1 MNIENILAGTDL
13 GHDTER
19 VLAYASCIAQNTGAS
34 LNLIY
39 VIDYIVTPPAYL
51 APYMD
56 EEKKVAEKSFSVW
69 EKRLREKGLEI
80 KTEVI
85 TGRLHESFETAV
97 EKLRADMIVIG
108 FRSHVLRRS
117 SSERLIKGIKT
128 PMFVVRGKKA
138 EAAKICSAN
147 ISKILCPVDFS
158 EASFRALK
166 AADELKNVFSSELN
180 VVHVLPSHIIE
191 EKATTW
197 ADKGVFMQELFDEAR
212 VKLDAFLDGID
223 IKDTI
228 IERGEPCKKITALSS
243 EKDIDL
249 IVIGARGLGLIKE
262 MIIGS
267 VTDSVVKS
275 SPCPVLVIH

>member
-1 MNIENILAGTDL
+1 MNIEKILVGADL

-39 VIDYIVTPPAYL
+39 VLDYLVTPPAYL
-51 APYMD
+51 APYLD
-56 EEKKVAEKSFSVW
+56 EEKKVAEKSFSIW
-69 EKRLREKGLEI
+69 EKQLREKGLKV

-85 TGRLHESFETAV
+85 TGRLHESFETV
-97 EKLRADMIVIG
+97 IEKFKTDMIVIG
-108 FRSHVLRRS
+108 FRSHALRRS
-117 SSERLIKGIKT
+117 SSERLIKGIKI
-128 PMFVVRGKKA
+128 PMFVVRGKKT

-147 ISKILCPVDFS
+147 ISKILCPIDFS
-158 EASFRALK
+158 ETSLKALK
-166 AADELKNVFSSELN
+166 AANELKNVFSSELH
-180 VVHVLPSHIIE
+180 VVHVLPSHVIE

-197 ADKGVFMQELFDEAR
+197 ADKDVFMQELFDGAR
-212 VKLDAFLDGID
+212 VKLDAFLGDAD
-223 IKDTI
+223 IKDKI
-228 IERGEPCKKITALSS
+228 IERGEPYKKITALSS

-249 IVIGARGLGLIKE
+249 IVMGARGLGLIKE